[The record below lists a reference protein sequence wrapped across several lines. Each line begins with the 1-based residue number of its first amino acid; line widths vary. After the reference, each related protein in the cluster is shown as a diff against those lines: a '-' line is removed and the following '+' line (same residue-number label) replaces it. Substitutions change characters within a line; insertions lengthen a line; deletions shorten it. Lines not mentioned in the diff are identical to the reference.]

1 MRSGLTQALGLMSD
15 KFAELEEPKKRTL
28 PAALV
33 VLALLGGLAIHQLS
47 KPRHVPLSGVVESSS
62 GTSGQASSL
71 VRLDNGLLVTAK
83 GSTGGP
89 FVAGDHVKVIEDISL
104 TKEPVYQIAGK
115 D

>member
-1 MRSGLTQALGLMSD
+1 MSD

-28 PAALV
+28 PAALL
-33 VLALLGGLAIHQLS
+33 VLALIGGLAIHQLS

-62 GTSGQASSL
+62 GTGEQASSL

-83 GSTGGP
+83 ASTGGP
-89 FVAGDHVKVIEDISL
+89 FVAGDHVKVIENITL
-104 TKEPVYQIAGK
+104 TKAPVYQIAGK